1 MFELPLAQAPE
12 AYEKFDKRADG
23 YTKSFCIRRAS
34 ERIGTRY
41 VPGTDVGR
49 RRYSG

>member
-23 YTKSFCIRRAS
+23 YTKVALHPQS
-34 ERIGTRY
+34 
-41 VPGTDVGR
+41 
-49 RRYSG
+49 